1 MKKSI
6 LAICDLEE
14 AYACNLTEYMNQ
26 RKNTPFEVQAFTNLK
41 SLSEFAENNHIE
53 LLLISTEAMC
63 EGVKQLDI
71 DRIIILSEG
80 EYPDYSGQEPQVYKY
95 QASDS
100 LIAEVMNHY
109 AAATPNFQPAL
120 FVGTAMKTEILA
132 VYSPLGR
139 VGKTAF
145 ALTLGEILAEKRKVL
160 YLNLEDYNGFEG
172 IFSQSYR
179 ADLSDLIYFARQKEG
194 NMIFKLNGVVQT
206 FQNLDYIPPA
216 FSPSDLRDVS
226 WKEWAGFLKELLL
239 CGGYE
244 ILILD
249 MGHQIEERYQMLRQC
264 RRVYMPVLDDSV
276 SRSKVLQFEKNL
288 SALDCQDVLKKI
300 CKLHLPDPKES
311 FGGKHVV
318 DQMVHGSMGAYVRK
332 LLVKEGFGE

>member
-1 MKKSI
+1 MQK
-6 LAICDLEE
+6 
-14 AYACNLTEYMNQ
+14 
-26 RKNTPFEVQAFTNLK
+26 
-41 SLSEFAENNHIE
+41 NNHIE

-63 EGVKQLDI
+63 EEVKQLDI

-80 EYPDYSGQEPQVYKY
+80 EYPDYSAYTGQEPQVYKY
-95 QASDS
+95 QASDN

-109 AAATPNFQPAL
+109 AAAAPNLQPAL
-120 FVGTAMKTEILA
+120 FVGNGVKAEILA

-139 VGKTAF
+139 VGKTTF

-172 IFSQSYR
+172 MFSQSYGG
-179 ADLSDLIYFARQKEG
+179 DLSDLIYFARQKEG
-194 NMIFKLNGVVQT
+194 NLIFKLNGMIQT

-216 FSPSDLRDVS
+216 FSPSDLKDVS
-226 WKEWAGFLKELLL
+226 WKEWVWFLKELLL

-249 MGHQIEERYQMLRQC
+249 MGHQIEDRYQMLRQC
-264 RRVYMPVLDDSV
+264 RKVYMPVLEDSV

-288 SALDCQDVLKKI
+288 SALDCLDVLEKI
-300 CKLHLPDPKES
+300 CKLHLPEWKES
-311 FGGKHVV
+311 FGGKHGLE
-318 DQMVHGSMGAYVRK
+318 QMLQGNMGNYVRK
-332 LLVKEGFGE
+332 LLMKEGLRG